1 MSKSVERYIALHNS
15 AKQQNHDNFMKEL
28 KDTFG
33 NLPDKDKIDEIA
45 LYLQICVKQSRP
57 LYIHGYLLSS
67 ALHKYLLEKQ
77 PEKINILDIGTAR
90 GFSAIVMSNI
100 LKNNNI
106 DGKIYTIDILG
117 HHEKRKWNSIDCPN
131 DQKISRNEILERWSY
146 LRDNYIEFIKG
157 NFRLNMFYHLIW
169 KDGEKNK
176 CAKNAIGTNQNFT
189 LMCRLYKGFTFHP
202 LTIKERIVNTFD
214 YETYNLWRQNIL
226 ESMDDMRVLIYVAR
240 KVLTQFNFPIL
251 YSSVSCPSSK
261 RFCESSGLFVHR
273 GVAFMMP
280 LKFEY

>member
-117 HHEKRKWNSIDCPN
+117 HYEKRKWNSIDCPN

-157 NFRLNMFYHLIW
+157 NSVDILKSLPVDRIHVAFV
-169 KDGEKNK
+169 DGD
-176 CAKNAIGTNQNFT
+176 
-189 LMCRLYKGFTFHP
+189 H
-202 LTIKERIVNTFD
+202 
-214 YETYNLWRQNIL
+214 TYNTVIRELNQVETKQLSGDIIL
-226 ESMDDMRVLIYVAR
+226 CDDYTV
-240 KVLTQFNFPIL
+240 TQFPEICKAIDEFLSMNKYEYKIFYGTDGIK
-251 YSSVSCPSSK
+251 K
-261 RFCESSGLFVHR
+261 RGYVY
-273 GVAFMMP
+273 M
-280 LKFEY
+280 KKK